1 MADYNTKLYRVW
13 LGMRDRCNNP
23 NNKGYKNY
31 GGRGIKICEEWNVFN
46 NFKVWSYDHGYEEN
60 SGLSIDR
67 IDVNGNYEPS
77 NCRWATVKEQA
88 NNTRRNVYM
97 TIDGET
103 KSVPEWA
110 EIYGVNQETVRR
122 RVRELGWDPI
132 KALTEPLYYGD
143 VYEYNGESH
152 LLSEWSKI
160 LGIEVGTLKTRIDR
174 GWPIDKV
181 FSTPT
186 GKSVI
191 RIEYDGETHTLH
203 EWADIFGMN
212 YITLSKRI
220 REQGMSLEEAV
231 KKPVQDRKKQ
241 FVVDNVSHTLPEWSK
256 IYGVKLDTIYRRLQ
270 YGWSIKDAVT
280 INRDTRYKEGAR
292 NG

>member
-1 MADYNTKLYRVW
+1 MADYNTKLYHVW
-13 LGMRDRCNNP
+13 LSMRARCNNP
-23 NNKGYKNY
+23 NDKGYQNY
-31 GGRGIKICEEWNVFN
+31 GGRGIKVCNEWNDYK
-46 NFKVWSYDHGYEEN
+46 NFKTWAYENGYKED

-67 IDVNGNYEPS
+67 IDVNGNYEPN
-77 NCRWATVKEQA
+77 NCRWATIKQQA
-88 NNTRRNVYM
+88 NNTRRNVYL
-97 TIDGET
+97 TIDGEK

-152 LLSEWSKI
+152 LLSEWSNI

-191 RIEYDGETHTLH
+191 KIEHDGETHTLH

-231 KKPVQDRKKQ
+231 SKPVQDRKKQ
-241 FVVDNVSHTLPEWSK
+241 YVVDNVSHTLPEWSK